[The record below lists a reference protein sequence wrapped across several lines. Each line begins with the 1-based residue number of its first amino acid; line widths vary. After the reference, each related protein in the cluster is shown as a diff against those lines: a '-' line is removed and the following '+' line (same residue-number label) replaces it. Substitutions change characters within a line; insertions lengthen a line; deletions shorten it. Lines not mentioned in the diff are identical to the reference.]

1 MPTKLSII
9 IPVFN
14 EERIIASSLPAI
26 FSLTINKEVIVIN
39 DGSTDNTLKIL
50 EDLKLSHEFKLI
62 NQEINSGK
70 GAAIRTGLAQM
81 SGNYFIIC
89 DADLEYSPND
99 IVFLFNEVE
108 KIILENSNKKV
119 ALYGSRFLTNSTWSF
134 HYLINTF
141 LTKLT
146 NLLFDGKLTDME
158 TCFKL
163 IPSSALQEIT
173 LTSNGFEI
181 EPEITAKLL
190 KNNYQIIE
198 RPISYNRRGYQ
209 DGKKIKA
216 KDGFL
221 AIKKLIRERLS

>member
-1 MPTKLSII
+1 MSTKLSII

-26 FSLTINKEVIVIN
+26 FSLIMNKEVVVIN
-39 DGSTDNTLKIL
+39 DGSTDCTSKIL
-50 EDLKLSHEFKLI
+50 EDLKLVHDFKLLNQDI
-62 NQEINSGK
+62 NRGK
-70 GAAIRTGLAQM
+70 GAAIRAGLSQMTGD
-81 SGNYFIIC
+81 YFIIC
-89 DADLEYSPND
+89 DADLEYSPDD
-99 IVFLFNEVE
+99 IVFLFKEIE
-108 KIILENSNKKV
+108 KTVLADSNKKI
-119 ALYGSRFLTNSTWSF
+119 ALYGSRFLAGASWSF

-146 NLLFDGKLTDME
+146 NLLFGSKLTDME

-163 IPSSALQEIT
+163 IPSSALQEIS

-198 RPISYNRRGYQ
+198 RPINYNRRGYQ

-221 AIKKLIRERLS
+221 AIKKLIVERFN

>member
-26 FSLTINKEVIVIN
+26 FSLAINKEVVVIN

-50 EDLKLSHEFKLI
+50 EDLKLHHEFKLI

-70 GAAIRTGLAQM
+70 GAAIRAGLTQM
-81 SGNYFIIC
+81 SGDYFIIC

-99 IVFLFNEVE
+99 IVFLFNEIE
-108 KIILENSNKKV
+108 KLLSEDSNKKI
-119 ALYGSRFLTNSTWSF
+119 ALYGSRFLASTSWSF

-146 NLLFDGKLTDME
+146 NLFFGSRLTDME

-190 KNNYQIIE
+190 KKNYQIIE
-198 RPISYNRRGYQ
+198 RPISYDRRGYQ

-221 AIKKLIRERLS
+221 AIKKLIRERFI